1 MEEVR
6 AAYRKPVSQAFQFRP
21 KTIRGKV
28 FLTFILLTIPSIV
41 MLGIISYYYAHES
54 QKDKVETVSQ
64 QSAAQIQR
72 NLDFKLEQTKNKL
85 LSPYYNSDFIDN
97 INHYEELDSVGK
109 LQFHQAMRD
118 FFSKNFY
125 VPPQPDLAG
134 FYIFLSNGELIYQ
147 TAGLD
152 PGALKQI
159 YQTEAWPKLTVQQGG
174 KVYFSGAYPDRLRGE
189 DRYVYGAS
197 IMVRDLSSNRNMYS
211 IIRAEY
217 KFDSIREMS
226 HLSNLGDAT
235 KVLLLDG
242 ENRILYSTGSET
254 PGHLW
259 KLTGLPSLKTE
270 ALSVWNPGDTEK
282 ALVTGIRSS
291 VSDWSVILVT
301 PEKEIFDASIK
312 IKQSTWIIALTALFV
327 TAALSV
333 IFSSYLTKPILAL
346 YKTVSAIRQGN
357 LTIRAQ
363 VNRDDEIGKIAL
375 NFNAMVDDIQH
386 LITTKYVY
394 QIKLREAELA
404 MLYSQI
410 NPHFLY
416 NTLDSIRSMADYY
429 DAEEIVLM
437 TTSLADMFRYST
449 TSSEM
454 VTVQQELAHIQ
465 DYLNI
470 QRLRF
475 GTKIQAELRISD
487 KLHGLHIPKMT
498 LQPLVENAI
507 YHGLEKKKG
516 SGCLLIQGWAEDD
529 SILFVIHDNGVGM
542 EADRLSNIQAALK
555 TIEED
560 PEKVQRFPSMG
571 IGLINVHARLV
582 LKFGSSYEM
591 NITSTREKGTE
602 IRMKLPQSKNGSEQ
616 STPRSE

>member
-1 MEEVR
+1 MK
-6 AAYRKPVSQAFQFRP
+6 ASYRKPAAQLFAIRP
-21 KTIRGKV
+21 KTIRGKM
-28 FLTFILLTIPSIV
+28 FFTFILLTIPSIV

-54 QKDKVETVSQ
+54 QKDKVETVSK

-72 NLDFKLEQTKNKL
+72 NLDFQQEQAKNRL
-85 LSPYYNSDFIDN
+85 LSPYYNTEFIDN
-97 INHYEELDSVGK
+97 INHYEELDSVKK

-125 VPPQPDLAG
+125 VPPQRDLAG

-152 PGALKQI
+152 PEALKRL
-159 YQTEAWPKLTVQQGG
+159 YETEDWPKRTVQQGG
-174 KVYFSGAYPDRLRGE
+174 TVYFSGAYRDKLRGE

-217 KFDSIREMS
+217 KFDSIRDMS
-226 HLSNLGDAT
+226 HLSNLGSAT

-242 ENRILYSTGSET
+242 QSNVLYSTGSET
-254 PGHLW
+254 PGQPWQADMPEWTAEAASLW
-259 KLTGLPSLKTE
+259 SADPAGQRSLI
-270 ALSVWNPGDTEK
+270 
-282 ALVTGIRSS
+282 TGIRST
-291 VSDWSVILVT
+291 VSDWSIVLIT
-301 PEKEIFDASIK
+301 PEKEIFEASIK
-312 IKQSTWIIALTALFV
+312 IKQSTWIIALTALIV

-333 IFSSYLTKPILAL
+333 LFSSYLTKPILAL
-346 YKTVSAIRQGN
+346 YKAVSAIRQGN
-357 LTIRAQ
+357 MAIRAQ
-363 VNRDDEIGKIAL
+363 VNRDDEIGKIAF
-375 NFNAMVDDIQH
+375 NFNAMVDEIQH

-394 QIKLREAELA
+394 QIKLREAELS

-429 DAEEIVLM
+429 EAEEIVLM

-454 VTVQQELAHIQ
+454 VTVEQELAHIQ

-470 QRLRF
+470 QLLRF
-475 GTKIQAELRISD
+475 GTKISAEQQIGDR
-487 KLHGLHIPKMT
+487 LHGLHIPKLT

-516 SGCLLIQGWAEDD
+516 RGNLLIQGWEEGD
-529 SILFVIHDNGVGM
+529 SIRFVIQDDGIGM
-542 EADRLSNIQAALK
+542 PAERLDAIRAALQA
-555 TIEED
+555 IERD
-560 PEKVQRFPSMG
+560 PETVQRFPSMG

-582 LKFGSSYEM
+582 LKFGAAYEM
-591 NITSTREKGTE
+591 NMDSIPGQGTE
-602 IRMKLPQSKNGSEQ
+602 IRMKLPR
-616 STPRSE
+616 T